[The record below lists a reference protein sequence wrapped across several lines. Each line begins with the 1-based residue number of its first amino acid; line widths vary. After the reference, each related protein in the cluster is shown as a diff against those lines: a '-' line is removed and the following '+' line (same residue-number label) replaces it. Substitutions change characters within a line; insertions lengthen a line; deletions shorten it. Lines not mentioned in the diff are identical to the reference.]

1 MSYILTFFLF
11 THSYSWDFP
20 SSLSKPPASSY
31 PSFPSSPRPFPCLC
45 RLLSNGLAV
54 FPSFPTQCSS
64 LPRFSSSTHLPIS
77 LCTSNSSSCLRPL
90 TTSFLAVSISLAS
103 FCTEVHSNYSALKRD
118 RSRGWGERRR
128 RMKEQSK
135 GECSAVRRGKWRQV
149 AGWIAAD

>member
-1 MSYILTFFLF
+1 MSYILASFLF
-11 THSYSWDFP
+11 SHFYSWYFP
-20 SSLSKPPASSY
+20 IIPLQPPLPHPTQA
-31 PSFPSSPRPFPCLC
+31 FPPLLCLC
-45 RLLSNGLAV
+45 CLLSNGRAV
-54 FPSFPTQCSS
+54 FPSFLTQCSS

-77 LCTSNSSSCLRPL
+77 LCTSNSSSCHRPL
-90 TTSFLAVSISLAS
+90 SQRFLAVSISLAS